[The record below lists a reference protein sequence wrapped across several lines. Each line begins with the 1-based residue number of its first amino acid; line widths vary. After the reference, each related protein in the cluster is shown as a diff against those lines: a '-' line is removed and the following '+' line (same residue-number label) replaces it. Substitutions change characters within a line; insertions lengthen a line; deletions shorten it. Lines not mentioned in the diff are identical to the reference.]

1 MLATDFDLKALF
13 AALDQQRAARGLTW
27 PGAAREIAGA
37 LPSALVRPV
46 ASSTIRT
53 LKVKPLAEADGVL
66 QMLRWLDRAPE
77 TFIRNLPRGF
87 PVGPIPERPASR
99 VLRFDTRKLH
109 AAIDEARH
117 ARRLTWQQVGDES
130 GAPVSHARHLA
141 KGGRTAFPYVTRL
154 TVWLGRPAAEFIHA
168 TTY

>member
-53 LKVKPLAEADGVL
+53 L
-66 QMLRWLDRAPE
+66 
-77 TFIRNLPRGF
+77 PRGF
-87 PVGPIPERPASR
+87 PVGPIPELPASR
-99 VLRFDTRKLH
+99 VLRFHTRKVH
-109 AAIDEARH
+109 PPTYPARH
-117 ARRLTWQQVGDES
+117 ARDLAWQQVGDD
-130 GAPVSHARHLA
+130 
-141 KGGRTAFPYVTRL
+141 
-154 TVWLGRPAAEFIHA
+154 
-168 TTY
+168 